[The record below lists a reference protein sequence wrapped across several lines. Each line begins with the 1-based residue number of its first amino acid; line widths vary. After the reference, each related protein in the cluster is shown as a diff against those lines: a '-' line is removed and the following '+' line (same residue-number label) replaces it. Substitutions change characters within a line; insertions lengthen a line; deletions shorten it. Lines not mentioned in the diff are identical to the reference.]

1 MRNRLRLH
9 LWTLPRWFAL
19 PGALCAIWLGF
30 ALFGAPGWII
40 ALTMLSS
47 ATVMAWGHSAN
58 TFLDWMTGIDREDGP
73 TSKPKSYTAG
83 NQVIVTEQAG
93 PTEVLANALCWLA
106 ISLAFAIA
114 VAVNTSWWII
124 LPWGLSALVTF
135 FYSLGKLCYG
145 CETALGLGF
154 GPLAVMMSTA
164 ASTGF
169 TFSDFGPAFMAGLAY
184 GWVFGF
190 GAEFIDQFYDADQNW
205 DSGLRNMGSLAW
217 KAGVHPATFTA
228 VLIALAYIIQIALV
242 IGGYL
247 APLTLS
253 TLAVMPPFVYCTLAL
268 ARAKPDVK
276 QAEVS
281 FDNKAI
287 MLTMFVMF
295 LWMLALVIS
304 QEVA

>member
-1 MRNRLRLH
+1 MKLRLH
-9 LWTLPRWFAL
+9 LWTLPRWFAA
-19 PGALCAIWLGF
+19 PAAACAIWLGCILTGTAGWLM
-30 ALFGAPGWII
+30 ALA
-40 ALTMLSS
+40 MLSS
-47 ATVMAWGHSAN
+47 VLVMAWGHSMN
-58 TFLDWMTGIDREDGP
+58 TALDWLTGIDQEDGP

-83 NQVIVTEQAG
+83 NQVIVTEQLS
-93 PTEVLANALCWLA
+93 TEAVLANAICWLA
-106 ISLAFAIA
+106 LSFAFALV
-114 VAVNTSWWII
+114 VAINASWWIM

-154 GPLAVMMSTA
+154 GPFAVMMGAA

-190 GAEFIDQFYDADQNW
+190 GAEFIDQYFDADQNW
-205 DSGLRNMGSLAW
+205 DSGLRNMGALAW

-228 VLIALAYIIQIALV
+228 VLVALAYVIQIALV

-276 QAEVS
+276 AAEVS